1 MDENLDFSKIL
12 DDLGQMLSGEEG
24 QAQLQSVINMLSGS
38 EGQPDGSQSSSSA
51 PDFSAPAGGI
61 DFDTIMR
68 IAQVMQA
75 INSQQDNSK
84 SAFLSAIIA
93 EKRRICNSK
102 KHPSHEIKHEKGEIT
117 IKISSLRRPGSR
129 PCNPAGR
136 KQRLPA
142 GWAYTDRCACP

>member
-84 SAFLSAIIA
+84 SAFLSALRPFLKKSRQKSLDKA
-93 EKRRICNSK
+93 ENLLKLA
-102 KHPSHEIKHEKGEIT
+102 T
-117 IKISSLRRPGSR
+117 ALKIL
-129 PCNPAGR
+129 
-136 KQRLPA
+136 KQ
-142 GWAYTDRCACP
+142 TDGGGV